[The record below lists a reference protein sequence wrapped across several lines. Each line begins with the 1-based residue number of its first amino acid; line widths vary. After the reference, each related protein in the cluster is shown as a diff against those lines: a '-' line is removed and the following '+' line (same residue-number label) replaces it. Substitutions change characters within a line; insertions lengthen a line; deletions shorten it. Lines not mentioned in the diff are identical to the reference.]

1 MSAFWYGSS
10 ARRSAPAAFLV
21 VLIEIHTL
29 FPQDAPGP
37 QPPIRLR
44 QSRPDEACRLVGN
57 GNGHLLTGPGIENGE
72 RHVGLLQWSPSW
84 LGELRRSVTTVT

>member
-1 MSAFWYGSS
+1 
-10 ARRSAPAAFLV
+10 
-21 VLIEIHTL
+21 
-29 FPQDAPGP
+29 
-37 QPPIRLR
+37 LR
-44 QSRPDEACRLVGN
+44 QSRPNEACRLVGN